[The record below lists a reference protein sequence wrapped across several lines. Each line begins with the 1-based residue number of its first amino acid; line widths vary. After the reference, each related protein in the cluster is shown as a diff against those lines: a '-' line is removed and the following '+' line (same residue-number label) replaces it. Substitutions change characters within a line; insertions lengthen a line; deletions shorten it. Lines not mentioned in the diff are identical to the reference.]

1 MTIDDEESES
11 DARAKLMRKIRTEG
25 AQLAYETAVGI
36 CRDAK
41 APAPAKATALTA
53 IFRVAG
59 YFDKSEMDDDKEPH
73 EMSVAELDAK
83 IRRLRGSVRTHRS
96 DEGVFD

>member
-1 MTIDDEESES
+1 MTIDEEQSES
-11 DARAKLMRKIRTEG
+11 DARANLMRTIRTEG

-36 CRDAK
+36 CRDPK

-59 YFDKSEMDDDKEPH
+59 YFEKTDAEDDKEPH
-73 EMSVAELDAK
+73 EMSAAELDAK
-83 IRRLRGSVRTHRS
+83 IRRLRGNVRVRRS
-96 DEGVFD
+96 DDGVFG